1 MMVVVVAK
9 DGVGGRD
16 RSGHHGLWPVP
27 VAHQVGGLD
36 VEDHGAEDEA
46 DDE

>member
-9 DGVGGRD
+9 DRVGGGN
-16 RSGHHGLWPVP
+16 RSRHHGLWPVT